1 MENMTIVTPN
11 QTLIHKAGAFF
22 QSCIAFPN
30 ETNQRDG
37 FSQVLE
43 NAGFPQW
50 PLLPNSTE
58 DANCSNIKELLS
70 HLGPFPLFD
79 VAIRTRS
86 KKKILIIYEDNS
98 YKYSVRRLKD
108 DKRVIQDAIKL
119 MIPDASQEE
128 ISNLTDS
135 IVDITKNLTAL
146 TSGYRE
152 KSSEE
157 KIGLL
162 EEKFTNIP
170 ILEMLN
176 NEFSKVA
183 VNLTENDTVYV
194 SPITYYEK
202 LNGFLETVD
211 WQALYNYGGF
221 KALYQHAPDLWDMLK
236 TGQDHKPKT
245 PRWETCLHKLWEA
258 MPEPANYTYAVHS
271 FGSEA
276 KAEATYIA
284 EKIKAELIEAIRN
297 STWAENSS
305 VRSLIKEVEKIQIV
319 LGYSDNLLNQTIL
332 ESLYKHVPDLNVTS
346 SFLEIFDTLR
356 ENHHRNE
363 MAELLQE
370 ETNNGVSV
378 VKKRLTYDYC
388 DDGARI
394 ELPMG
399 LFQPP
404 FYEKGLPWSVNFGGF
419 GSFFGHVLIHTVL
432 KKGLSTGNQ
441 YGLCTKFGKDNTS
454 YIEFKNRTKCFMEQ
468 YRALTEPVYYHIS
481 DASVERSESECM
493 KDVTSKYYQDKFP
506 EFLRYTLGGNIADN
520 EGVKLAF
527 RAYEEVLNEE
537 CQNIDTRLEG
547 FRNTSG
553 KQLFFLGSAMAMC
566 GAMNDSGLHWWMLTF
581 QHSPYMYRVN
591 ISMQNSGYFAE
602 AFGCSTNSSMYKEED
617 NRCSLW

>member
-1 MENMTIVTPN
+1 MPNGRYRWLRLLFGLAVSSETSQKRLQLALEGLNGVLCIGDDVLVYRGGETENDADRGISLNKEKTRLRTA
-11 QTLIHKAGAFF
+11 TTFF
-22 QSCIAFPN
+22 L
-30 ETNQRDG
+30 G
-37 FSQVLE
+37 HVLTKE
-43 NAGFPQW
+43 G
-50 PLLPNSTE
+50 LKVES
-58 DANCSNIKELLS
+58 DNIKGIQEMPQPTDTQGEQRFCVMINFLS
-70 HLGPFPLFD
+70 RFMPR
-79 VAIRTRS
+79 I
-86 KKKILIIYEDNS
+86 
-98 YKYSVRRLKD
+98 
-108 DKRVIQDAIKL
+108 
-119 MIPDASQEE
+119 
-128 ISNLTDS
+128 
-135 IVDITKNLTAL
+135 
-146 TSGYRE
+146 
-152 KSSEE
+152 
-157 KIGLL
+157 
-162 EEKFTNIP
+162 
-170 ILEMLN
+170 
-176 NEFSKVA
+176 SKVA

-236 TGQDHKPKT
+236 TGQDQKPKT

-271 FGSEA
+271 FDSEA
-276 KAEATYIA
+276 KAEVTYIA
-284 EKIKAELIEAIRN
+284 EKIKAELIETIRN

-305 VRSLIKEVEKIQIV
+305 VRLLIKEVENIQIV

-332 ESLYKHVPDLNVTS
+332 ENLYKHVPDLNVTS

-404 FYEKGLPWSVNFGGF
+404 FYGIGLPWSVNFGGF

-468 YRALTEPVYYHIS
+468 YRALTEPVYNHIS
-481 DASVERSESECM
+481 DDSVQRSESECM
-493 KDVTSKYYQDKFP
+493 KDVKSKYYQDKFP
-506 EFLRYTLGGNIADN
+506 DFLRYTLDANIADN
-520 EGVKLAF
+520 EGVNLAF
-527 RAYEEVLNEE
+527 KAYGKVLTEE
-537 CQNIDTRLEG
+537 CENIDTRLEG
-547 FRNTSG
+547 FRNISG
-553 KQLFFLGSAMAMC
+553 KQLFFLGSAMVMC
-566 GAMNDSGLHWWMLTF
+566 GAMNDNGLHWWMLTF
-581 QHSPYMYRVN
+581 PHSPYMYRVN
-591 ISMQNSGYFAE
+591 ISMQNSGYFAD